1 MSREDFERLKNFQ
14 EPETNGVVSPEVCF
28 CSFFCAE
35 SVVFDLRLL
44 NILSLSL
51 EETVEL
57 VRCERP
63 RPDHSRQAEEGIRVQ
78 EREGGGQVLPRD
90 QGAGPEGGEEEED
103 EPQ

>member
-14 EPETNGVVSPEVCF
+14 EPETNGVVTPEVCF
-28 CSFFCAE
+28 CSAE
-35 SVVFDLRLL
+35 PFLSSPGFVLIKTF
-44 NILSLSL
+44 SLSL

-63 RPDHSRQAEEGIRVQ
+63 RPDHSEQAEEGSRVQ
-78 EREGGGQVLPRD
+78 EGEGGGQVLSRH

-103 EPQ
+103 QPQ